1 MFVNPI
7 LDRVQRKSLWP
18 APGSIPETTVP
29 AKVAING
36 YGTIGKRVADAV
48 VLQDDMEVVGVSKM
62 SPNFEARLAVEK
74 GYALYATTKD
84 VLPKFEKAGIKVHG
98 TLENLLKDADLV
110 VDGTPEESG
119 FKPAYEKAGV
129 KAIWQGGEEHSL
141 TNLSFNAAANYAEC
155 LGAKFVRVPSC
166 NTTGLIRTL
175 YPLDV
180 HFGIERV
187 LAVMIRRATDPGD
200 SKRGPINAIEP
211 ELEMPSH
218 HGPDV
223 QSVLPKLNIHTIAVK
238 VPTTIMHLHAVSAV
252 LKRKATV
259 ADVLDAWRRASRL
272 KFVKGAEGV
281 KSTAQIM
288 EIARDLGRPRSD
300 LYEIAVWDDGVH
312 VIDGTQLYYFQAVH
326 QESDVVPE
334 NVDAIRAMLELE
346 TNGRTSIEKTNRT
359 LGIAK

>member
-1 MFVNPI
+1 M
-7 LDRVQRKSLWP
+7 
-18 APGSIPETTVP
+18 T
-29 AKVAING
+29 AKIAVNG

-48 VLQDDMEVVGVSKM
+48 SLQDDMEVVGVSKM
-62 SPNFEARLAVEK
+62 SPNFEARLAIEK
-74 GYALYATTKD
+74 GFLLYATTKE
-84 VLPKFEKAGIKVHG
+84 VVPKFEKAGLKVHG
-98 TLENLLKDADLV
+98 TLEDMMKDADLV
-110 VDGTPEESG
+110 VDATPEESG
-119 FKPAYEKAGV
+119 FKPAYENAGV
-129 KAIWQGGEEHSL
+129 RAIWQGGEEHSL
-141 TNLSFNAAANYAEC
+141 TNLSFNAAANYADC

-180 HFGIERV
+180 HFGIEHV

-200 SKRGPINAIEP
+200 SKKGPINAIEP

-223 QSVLPKLNIHTIAVK
+223 QSVLPNVDIHTIAVK
-238 VPTTIMHLHAVSAV
+238 VPTTIMHVHAVSV
-252 LKRKATV
+252 RLKKRATER
-259 ADVLDAWRRASRL
+259 DVLDAWRRAPRL

-312 VIDGTQLYYFQAVH
+312 VVGGTQLYYFQAVH

-346 TNGRTSIEKTNRT
+346 RDGRKSIEKTDRT
-359 LGIAK
+359 LGIGR

>member
-1 MFVNPI
+1 
-7 LDRVQRKSLWP
+7 
-18 APGSIPETTVP
+18 VP

-48 VLQDDMEVVGVSKM
+48 MLQDDMEVVGVSKM

-84 VLPKFEKAGIKVHG
+84 ALPKFEKAGIKVHG
-98 TLENLLKDADLV
+98 HLEDLLKEADLV
-110 VDGTPEESG
+110 VDATPEESG

-141 TNLSFNAAANYAEC
+141 TNLSFNAAANYADC
-155 LGAKFVRVPSC
+155 LGADFVRVPSC

-175 YPLDV
+175 YPLDA
-180 HFGIERV
+180 HLGIDRV
-187 LAVMIRRATDPGD
+187 LAVMVRRATDPGD
-200 SKRGPINAIEP
+200 SKKGPINAIEP

-223 QSVLPKLNIHTIAVK
+223 QSVLPKLSIHTIAVK
-238 VPTTIMHLHAVSAV
+238 VPTTIMHLHAVSV
-252 LKRKATV
+252 HLKRKATE
-259 ADVLDAWRRASRL
+259 AQVLDAWRRAPRI
-272 KFVKGAEGV
+272 KFVRGAEGV

-312 VIDGTQLYYFQAVH
+312 VVDGTQLYYFQAVH

-346 TNGRTSIEKTNRT
+346 KDGRTSIEKTDRT
-359 LGIAK
+359 LGIGA

>member
-48 VLQDDMEVVGVSKM
+48 ALQDDMEVVGVSKM
-62 SPNFEARLAVEK
+62 SPNFEARLAIEK

-180 HFGIERV
+180 DFGIERV

-252 LKRKATV
+252 LKRKAGV

>member
-1 MFVNPI
+1 MTARI
-7 LDRVQRKSLWP
+7 
-18 APGSIPETTVP
+18 
-29 AKVAING
+29 AING

-48 VLQDDMEVVGVSKM
+48 AAQDDMRVAGVAKTK
-62 SPNFEARLAVEK
+62 PDFEAKLAVRK
-74 GYALYATTKD
+74 GYPLFAANKE
-84 VLPKFEKAGIKVHG
+84 VAGKFDKAGVKSSG
-98 TLENLLKDADLV
+98 TLDDLVKVADLV
-110 VDGTPEESG
+110 VDCTPEESG
-119 FKPAYEKAGV
+119 YKALYEKAGV

-141 TNLSFNAAANYAEC
+141 TNLSFNAAANYEEC
-155 LGAKFVRVPSC
+155 LGATFVRVPSC

-175 YPLDV
+175 YPLDA
-180 HFGIERV
+180 HFGV
-187 LAVMIRRATDPGD
+187 ANALAVMVRRATDPGD
-200 SKRGPINAIEP
+200 SKKGPVNAIEP

-238 VPTTIMHLHAVSAV
+238 VPTTIMHLHAVSV
-252 LKRKATV
+252 QLKRKATS
-259 ADVLDAWRRASRL
+259 AQVLDAWRRAPRI

-300 LYEIAVWDDGVH
+300 LYEIAVWEDGVH
-312 VIDGTQLYYFQAVH
+312 VVDGTQLYYFQAVH

-346 TNGRTSIEKTNRT
+346 KDGRKSIEKTDRT
-359 LGIAK
+359 LGIGGSRGH

>member
-1 MFVNPI
+1 
-7 LDRVQRKSLWP
+7 
-18 APGSIPETTVP
+18 VP
-29 AKVAING
+29 AKIAING

-48 VLQDDMEVVGVSKM
+48 SLQDDMEVVGVSKM
-62 SPNFEARLAVEK
+62 SPNFEARLAIDK
-74 GYALYATTKD
+74 GYPLYATTKD

-98 TLENLLKDADLV
+98 TLDALLKDADLV
-110 VDGTPEESG
+110 VDATPEESG

-141 TNLSFNAAANYAEC
+141 TNLSFNAAANYADC
-155 LGAKFVRVPSC
+155 LGANFVRVPSC

-187 LAVMIRRATDPGD
+187 LAVMVRRATDPGD
-200 SKRGPINAIEP
+200 SKKGPLNAIEP

-238 VPTTIMHLHAVSAV
+238 VPTTIMHLHAVSAT
-252 LKRKATV
+252 LKRKAT
-259 ADVLDAWRRASRL
+259 AEDVLGAWRRASRL

-300 LYEIAVWDDGVH
+300 LYEIAVWEDGVH
-312 VIDGTQLYYFQAVH
+312 VVGGTQLYYFQAVH

-334 NVDAIRAMLELE
+334 NVDAVRAMLELE
-346 TNGRTSIEKTNRT
+346 RDGKASMVKTDES
-359 LGIAK
+359 LGIR

>member
-1 MFVNPI
+1 M
-7 LDRVQRKSLWP
+7 
-18 APGSIPETTVP
+18 P

-48 VLQDDMEVVGVSKM
+48 TLQDDMGVVGVSKM
-62 SPNFEARLAVEK
+62 SPNFEAKLAVEK
-74 GYALYATTKD
+74 GYPLYATTKD
-84 VLPKFEKAGIKVHG
+84 VLPKFEKAGVKVHG
-98 TLENLLKDADLV
+98 VLEDMLKEADLV
-110 VDGTPEESG
+110 VDATPEESG
-119 FKPAYEKAGV
+119 FKPVYEKAGV

-141 TNLSFNAAANYAEC
+141 TNLSFNAAVNYAEC
-155 LGAKFVRVPSC
+155 LGASFVRVPSC

-180 HFGIERV
+180 HLGIDRV
-187 LAVMIRRATDPGD
+187 LAVMVRRATDPGD

-238 VPTTIMHLHAVSAV
+238 VPTTIMHLHAVSV
-252 LKRKATV
+252 QLKRKSTV
-259 ADVLDAWRRASRL
+259 PQVLDAWRRASRI

-288 EIARDLGRPRSD
+288 ELARDLGRPRSD

-312 VIDGTQLYYFQAVH
+312 VVDGTQLYYFQAVH

-334 NVDAIRAMLELE
+334 NVDAIRAMLKLE
-346 TNGRTSIEKTNRT
+346 KDGRTSIEKTNRT
-359 LGIAK
+359 LGIAT

>member
-1 MFVNPI
+1 
-7 LDRVQRKSLWP
+7 
-18 APGSIPETTVP
+18 VP
-29 AKVAING
+29 AKIAING

-48 VLQDDMEVVGVSKM
+48 SLQDDMEVVGVSKM
-62 SPNFEARLAVEK
+62 SPNFEARLAIEK
-74 GYALYATTKD
+74 GYPLYATTKD
-84 VLPKFEKAGIKVHG
+84 VLPKFEQAGIKVHG
-98 TLENLLKDADLV
+98 TLDGLLEDADLV
-110 VDGTPEESG
+110 VDATPEESG
-119 FKPAYEKAGV
+119 FKPAYENAGV

-187 LAVMIRRATDPGD
+187 LAVMVRRATDPGD

-259 ADVLDAWRRASRL
+259 AEVLEAWRRATRL
-272 KFVKGAEGV
+272 KFVRGAEGV

-312 VIDGTQLYYFQAVH
+312 IVDGTQLYYFQAVH

-334 NVDAIRAMLELE
+334 NVDAIRAMLKLE
-346 TNGRTSIEKTNRT
+346 TNGRKSIEKTNRA
-359 LGIAK
+359 LGIGG

>member
-1 MFVNPI
+1 MAGFG
-7 LDRVQRKSLWP
+7 LQS
-18 APGSIPETTVP
+18 GVP
-29 AKVAING
+29 AMPAKIAING

-48 VLQDDMEVVGVSKM
+48 ALQDDMEVVGVSKM
-62 SPNFEARLAVEK
+62 SPNFEARLAVQK
-74 GYALYATTKD
+74 GYTLYATTKE

-98 TLENLLKDADLV
+98 VLEDLLKESDLV
-110 VDGTPEESG
+110 VDATPEESG
-119 FKPAYEKAGV
+119 FKPAYERAGV

-141 TNLSFNAAANYAEC
+141 TNLSFNAGANYAEC
-155 LGAKFVRVPSC
+155 LGAGFVRVPSC

-175 YPLDV
+175 YPLDA
-180 HFGIERV
+180 HLGIDRV
-187 LAVMIRRATDPGD
+187 LALMVRRATDPGD
-200 SKRGPINAIEP
+200 SKKGPLNAIEP

-238 VPTTIMHLHAVSAV
+238 VPTTIMHLHAVSV
-252 LKRKATV
+252 QLKRKATG
-259 ADVLDAWRRASRL
+259 AQVLDAWRRAPRI

-288 EIARDLGRPRSD
+288 EIARDLGRSRSD
-300 LYEIAVWDDGVH
+300 LYEIAVWEDGVH
-312 VIDGTQLYYFQAVH
+312 IVDGTQLYYFQAVH

-346 TNGRTSIEKTNRT
+346 KDGRKSIEKTDRT
-359 LGIAK
+359 LGIGA

>member
-1 MFVNPI
+1 M
-7 LDRVQRKSLWP
+7 
-18 APGSIPETTVP
+18 P
-29 AKVAING
+29 AKIAING
-36 YGTIGKRVADAV
+36 YGTIGKRVADAIS
-48 VLQDDMEVVGVSKM
+48 LQDDMEVVGVSKM
-62 SPNFEARLAVEK
+62 SPNFEARLAIEK
-74 GYALYATTKD
+74 GYPLYATTKD
-84 VLPKFEKAGIKVHG
+84 VLPKFEKAGVKVHG
-98 TLENLLKDADLV
+98 TLEGLLKDADLV
-110 VDGTPEESG
+110 VDATPEESG

-187 LAVMIRRATDPGD
+187 LAVMVRRATDPGD

-252 LKRKATV
+252 LKRKASVTEI
-259 ADVLDAWRRASRL
+259 LDAWRRATRL
-272 KFVKGAEGV
+272 KFVRGAEGV

-312 VIDGTQLYYFQAVH
+312 IVDGTQLYYFQAVH

-334 NVDAIRAMLELE
+334 NVDAIRAMLKLE
-346 TNGRTSIEKTNRT
+346 TNGRKSIEKTNRA
-359 LGIAK
+359 LGIGG

>member
-1 MFVNPI
+1 M
-7 LDRVQRKSLWP
+7 
-18 APGSIPETTVP
+18 P

-36 YGTIGKRVADAV
+36 YGTIGKRVAVAV
-48 VLQDDMEVVGVSKM
+48 ALQDDMEVVGVSKM
-62 SPNFEARLAVEK
+62 SPNFEARLAIEK
-74 GYALYATTKD
+74 GYPLYATTKD
-84 VLPKFEKAGIKVHG
+84 VLPKFEKAGVKVHG
-98 TLENLLKDADLV
+98 TLEGLLKDADLV
-110 VDGTPEESG
+110 VDATPEESG
-119 FKPAYEKAGV
+119 FKPAYGKADV

-187 LAVMIRRATDPGD
+187 LAVMVRRATDPGD

-223 QSVLPKLNIHTIAVK
+223 QSVLPKLNIHTIALK
-238 VPTTIMHLHAVSAV
+238 VPTTLMHVHIVSV
-252 LKRKATV
+252 DLKKAAGEDRIVEVWKRQPRIT
-259 ADVLDAWRRASRL
+259 
-272 KFVKGAEGV
+272 FVEGGEGV

-288 EIARDLGRPRSD
+288 EMARDLSRNRSD
-300 LYEIAVWDDGVH
+300 LYEVAVCRDGVH
-312 VIDGTQLYYFQAVH
+312 VVDGKRLYYFQAVH

-334 NVDAIRAMLELE
+334 NVDAIRALLELE
-346 TNGRTSIEKTNRT
+346 KDGRRSMEKTDRS
-359 LGIAK
+359 LGIGLAK